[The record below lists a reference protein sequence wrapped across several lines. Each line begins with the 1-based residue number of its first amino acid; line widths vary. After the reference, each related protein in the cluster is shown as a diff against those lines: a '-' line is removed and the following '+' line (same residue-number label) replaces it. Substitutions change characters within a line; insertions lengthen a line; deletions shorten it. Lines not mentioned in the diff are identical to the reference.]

1 MDKRI
6 LISLATVIFLSC
18 NKQKKETIKTNTK
31 DSFLTKKEDH
41 NLKTKSIIRY
51 FPKEKEVVEF
61 DTVIA
66 AKNLRITIQS
76 KFLDSYVT
84 NEFDSEGIKYIDK
97 YRNNEKHLI
106 IKQSNKIIIDTVF
119 RKNNFEKLAGKD
131 FLKIAQFHD
140 YSFNE
145 IKNDTIELFG
155 LISKPETDW
164 SFVFNHYF
172 DLSTKKLRIEEYNDD
187 EI

>member
-1 MDKRI
+1 MNKLI
-6 LISLATVIFLSC
+6 LIWLTTVIFLSC
-18 NKQKKETIKTNTK
+18 SKHKKEAIKINTKNNPLTIKEN
-31 DSFLTKKEDH
+31 S

-51 FPKEKEVVEF
+51 FPKEKDVIEF
-61 DTVIA
+61 DTIIA

-76 KFLDSYVT
+76 KFLDSYVI
-84 NEFDSEGIKYIDK
+84 NEFDSESIKYTNK
-97 YRNNEKHLI
+97 YRNNEKHLV

-131 FLKIAQFHD
+131 FLKIAQFHN

-155 LISKPETDW
+155 IISKPETDW

-172 DLSTKKLRIEEYNDD
+172 DLNTKEFRIEEYNDD